1 MAAVRDRLR
10 ILLEK
15 NLVIEMKD
23 HSTLDG
29 AVIKILDQKLDNVV
43 DLVMDIFEDYSKN
56 LKDSVSQ

>member
-1 MAAVRDRLR
+1 MAAVRDHLR

-15 NLVIEMKD
+15 NLVVEMKD

-43 DLVMDIFEDYSKN
+43 DLIIDIFEDYSKS
-56 LKDSVSQ
+56 LKDSVNL